1 MIKTKITSLVSAL
14 LLTTF
19 SFGAVAHGDN
29 VKVRSPGTII
39 KEAPASDWRSL
50 DNSRTLYIELAAG
63 RVIVELN
70 PLLAP
75 NHVKQLQALANEK
88 FYDGLNFYRYVEG
101 FVAQAGDS
109 LEKREIKHANK
120 SVKSERIHYAK
131 SPLPATYLPKA
142 DGYAPFSGFLN
153 GFAIGANAAKNQYWQ
168 THCPGAFAMARSNDE
183 HSGGT
188 EFYIVIGQS
197 PRYLD
202 KNLTV
207 FGQVRQGM
215 QYLNTLKRDPITD
228 GDKGIYHNQIKSIR
242 LASSV
247 PAQQQTALQVMKTS
261 SASFKELIASR
272 MNRPNAFFIE
282 RPNYVDVCSVLVP
295 VRASVETK

>member
-1 MIKTKITSLVSAL
+1 MTINTKLKTIVQAL
-14 LLTTF
+14 LFTTICYSSLTSADTIT
-19 SFGAVAHGDN
+19 
-29 VKVRSPGTII
+29 VRSPGEII
-39 KEAPASDWRSL
+39 KQAPAAHWRSL
-50 DNSRTLYIELAAG
+50 DHDLTLYIELERG

-109 LEKREIKHANK
+109 LETRVVKTAKK
-120 SVKSERIHYAK
+120 SLICERIHHSK
-131 SPLPATYLPKA
+131 QPLNATYLSKS
-142 DGYAPFSGFLN
+142 DGYTARAGFLN
-153 GFAIGANAAKNQYWQ
+153 GFAIGANQQQDQYWQ
-168 THCPGAFAMARSNDE
+168 THCPGAFAMARSNDPD
-183 HSGGT
+183 SGGT

-215 QYLNTLKRDPITD
+215 EFLHTLKRNPVTD
-228 GDKGIYHNQIKSIR
+228 ADKDIFDSRIKSIR
-242 LASSV
+242 LASSLTKKK
-247 PAQQQTALQVMKTS
+247 QTHLQVMKTG
-261 SASFKELIASR
+261 SASFKELIQSR

-282 RPNYVDVCSVLVP
+282 RPDYVDLCSVIVP
-295 VRASVETK
+295 VRETAKK